1 MTAGAVL
8 KRDLAGARRP
18 SLPGRQG
25 GFTMVEL
32 VVVIVLVGVLGAIGA
47 ARFFNRSGFDA
58 AAFADRSAAMLRYAQ
73 KLAVA
78 QNRNVY
84 VQATRQGLR
93 LCYSSASLCP
103 MQDQVRAP
111 SGGNSGSTA
120 TRAFCALGGSWIE
133 NWECEGVPGGATM
146 SLSQGAIAAFYFN
159 GLGRP
164 YLPGDTTDSSF
175 TGLTLTITGDDVSR
189 TVSVA
194 QETGYV
200 F

>member
-1 MTAGAVL
+1 MAAGIVL
-8 KRDLAGARRP
+8 RRDPAGVRHRFLPARP
-18 SLPGRQG
+18 G

-32 VVVIVLVGVLGAIGA
+32 VIVIVLVGVLGAIGA
-47 ARFFNRSGFDA
+47 ARFFNRTGFDA
-58 AAFADRSAAMLRYAQ
+58 AAFADRSTGMLRYAQ

-78 QNRNVY
+78 QNRNIY
-84 VQATRQGLR
+84 VQATSQGLR
-93 LCYSSASLCP
+93 LCYSNASLCP
-103 MQDQVRAP
+103 MADQVRAP
-111 SGGNSGSTA
+111 SGSNSGSSA
-120 TRAFCALGGSWIE
+120 SRAFCALGGSWVQD
-133 NWECEGVPGGATM
+133 WECEGVPAGASM

-164 YLPGDTTDSSF
+164 YLPGDAADSSF

-200 F
+200 Y